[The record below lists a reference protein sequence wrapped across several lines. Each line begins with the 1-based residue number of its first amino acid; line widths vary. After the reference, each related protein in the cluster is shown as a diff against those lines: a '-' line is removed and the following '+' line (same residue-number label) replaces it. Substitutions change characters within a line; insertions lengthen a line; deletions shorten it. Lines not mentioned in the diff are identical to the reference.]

1 MLKNLPKEY
10 LDDFLVR
17 IAHHSSAI
25 EGNTITLSQTVSIIL
40 HNTIPGTINK
50 REFYEIENHKQAMEY
65 MIGCLDNDEPLSISV
80 VKEINREL
88 MDHLDHN
95 RGNFKNLS
103 NAIVGAD
110 FDTAT
115 PEQTPMLM
123 YQWISNLNYQLE
135 NVDSEDEKI
144 KIVLEKHI
152 EFERIHPFNDGNGRT
167 GRLVM
172 NYSLLKNSIP
182 PIIITKELKSE
193 YMTGLSEQS
202 VEQLFI
208 FAKPLIE
215 REKNRI
221 QQFKN
226 KLQST
231 ME

>member
-1 MLKNLPKEY
+1 MLKNLPGEY

-40 HNTIPGTINK
+40 HNTIPGTLNK
-50 REFYEIENHKQAMEY
+50 REFYEIENHKQAIEY
-65 MIGCLDNDEPLSISV
+65 MISCLDNDDPLSITV
-80 VKEINREL
+80 IKEINNQL

-95 RGNFKNLS
+95 RGNFKTLS

-110 FDTAT
+110 FDTAP
-115 PEQTPMLM
+115 PEQTPILM

-135 NVDSEDEKI
+135 NNISEDEKI
-144 KIVLEKHI
+144 RIVLEKHI

-172 NYSLLKNSIP
+172 NYSLLKNDIP
-182 PIIITKELKSE
+182 PIIITKDLKSE
-193 YMTGLSEQS
+193 YMIGLSEQS
-202 VEQLFI
+202 AEKLFT

-215 REKNRI
+215 KEKERI
-221 QQFKN
+221 QNFRN
-226 KLQST
+226 KVGGR
-231 ME
+231 